1 MSCSE
6 ASSWNFLLN
15 FTFITVLNKMEFG
28 KFLDYIY
35 FSSFTILVNFPDHL
49 VTEMSE
55 PVLKG

>member
-1 MSCSE
+1 MNYSA

-15 FTFITVLNKMEFG
+15 YLFITVLNKMEFG
-28 KFLDYIY
+28 KFQY
-35 FSSFTILVNFPDHL
+35 FICFNSFTISMNLPHQL